1 MNKKK
6 IREDIIKLRD
16 NQLPSSASSKSLL
29 IKNKLFSFEYFKG
42 AKMVM
47 FYVSNKSEVSTH
59 LMIKESLSMGKE
71 VVVPQT
77 DPKNKKLNIFQ
88 ITNFEEDLKEGIWGI
103 LEPKNTCKKVDLK
116 NIDLVIVPA
125 VAYDI
130 KGYRVGYGGGYYDR
144 FLPEFYNSN
153 KNGKTIGLAYE
164 LQITDKIPAN
174 KFDQKVNFIITEE
187 RIIKTCNM

>member
-1 MNKKK
+1 MVNKKK
-6 IREDIIKLRD
+6 IRRDVIKLRD
-16 NQLPSSASSKSLL
+16 NQLSSSASSKSLL
-29 IKNKLFSFEYFKG
+29 IKNKLFSFAPFKD
-42 AKMVM
+42 ANIVM
-47 FYVSNKSEVSTH
+47 FYVSFKSEVSTH
-59 LMIKESLSMGKE
+59 LMIKDSLNMEKE
-71 VVVPQT
+71 VVLPQA

-103 LEPKNTCKKVDLK
+103 REPKNTCKKVDLK

-130 KGYRVGYGGGYYDR
+130 RGSRVGYGGGYYHR

-164 LQITDKIPAN
+164 LQIIDKIPVDE
-174 KFDQKVNFIITEE
+174 FDQKVSFIITEE
-187 RIIKTCNM
+187 RIIKT